1 MENPQTEKLWYLCQG
16 ELQEELPAEKFNMW
30 IRPLQLMREETSLV
44 LLAPNSFVRDEV
56 SERYFPRLLELVRR
70 FDAPDTGLSIR
81 VGNLEQPAGN
91 GACAAG
97 VAAKSNGGDNGKNPP
112 SPSSPPAGS
121 GLIREFTFDNYVE
134 GKSNESA
141 RAAAMHVGE
150 KPGTHY
156 NPLVI
161 YGGTGVGKTHL
172 MHAVG
177 HLILNGGPQKRVM
190 YVHSERF
197 IADMVEAIRNAAMPR
212 FKKHYRSSDVLLLD
226 DINFFTDKKR
236 TQEEFFH
243 IFNSLKNTGKQI
255 VVTCDCLPADIQ
267 GMESRIVSRL
277 SNGFVALVDVP
288 DVETRVAILHKKA
301 AALGVELSDDVAFLI
316 AECIR
321 SNVRE
326 LEGALNRIHAK
337 ANFTGTTVDKRTA
350 EEALEDIL
358 SQHNRRITIEN
369 IQKKTAEYCSIRVG
383 DLLSKSRK
391 RQFVRPRQIAMLLAK
406 EQTEKSLPEIGK
418 SFGGRDHSTVLHAC
432 KKIKELMRDDPKIRE
447 DYENLRRRIT
457 G

>member
-1 MENPQTEKLWYLCQG
+1 MENTQTEKLWRLCQG
-16 ELQEELPAEKFNMW
+16 ELQEELSAEKYHMW

-56 SERYFPRLLELVRR
+56 NERYFPRLLELVRR
-70 FDAPDTGLSIR
+70 FDPPDTGLSIR
-81 VGNLEQPAGN
+81 IGNLEQPAGN
-91 GACAAG
+91 GACAG
-97 VAAKSNGGDNGKNPP
+97 TAAKSNGGGNGKTPP
-112 SPSSPPAGS
+112 SPSPSPIGS

-150 KPGTHY
+150 KPGKHY

-177 HLILNGGPQKRVM
+177 HLILNSGSQKRVM

-197 IADMVEAIRNAAMPR
+197 IADMVEAIRKGAMPG
-212 FKKHYRSSDVLLLD
+212 FKKYYRSSDVLLLD

-277 SNGFVALVDVP
+277 NNGFVALVDVP
-288 DVETRVAILHKKA
+288 DVETRAAILLKKA
-301 AALGVELSDDVAFLI
+301 GALGVELSDDVAFLI
-316 AECIR
+316 AERIR

-358 SQHNRRITIEN
+358 TQHNRRITIEN

-391 RQFVRPRQIAMLLAK
+391 RQFVRPRQMAMLLAK

-432 KKIKELMRDDPKIRE
+432 KKIKELMRDDPKVRE

>member
-1 MENPQTEKLWYLCQG
+1 VLDYVKKNLLRIIEDIVLASNRG
-16 ELQEELPAEKFNMW
+16 V
-30 IRPLQLMREETSLV
+30 RLV
-44 LLAPNSFVRDEV
+44 QVEI
-56 SERYFPRLLELVRR
+56 
-70 FDAPDTGLSIR
+70 G
-81 VGNLEQPAGN
+81 GHG
-91 GACAAG
+91 AAG
-97 VAAKSNGGDNGKNPP
+97 RATNRNAAAQPTTPGA
-112 SPSSPPAGS
+112 PPAPYS
-121 GLIREFTFDNYVE
+121 GGAMNGNFTFDNHVE
-134 GKSNESA
+134 GNSNQLA
-141 RAAAMHVGE
+141 RAAALQVGANA
-150 KPGTHY
+150 GRAY
-156 NPLVI
+156 NPLFI
-161 YGGTGVGKTHL
+161 YGGVGLGKTHL

-177 HLILNGGPQKRVM
+177 HLILNSGSQKRVM

-197 IADMVEAIRNAAMPR
+197 IADMVEAIRKGTMPG
-212 FKKHYRSSDVLLLD
+212 FKKYYRSSDVLLLD

-277 SNGFVALVDVP
+277 NNGFVALVDVP
-288 DVETRVAILHKKA
+288 DVETRAAILLKKA
-301 AALGVELSDDVAFLI
+301 SALGVELSDDVAFLI
-316 AECIR
+316 AERIR

-358 SQHNRRITIEN
+358 TQHNRRITIEN

-391 RQFVRPRQIAMLLAK
+391 RQFVRPRQMAMLLAK

-432 KKIKELMRDDPKIRE
+432 KKIKELMRDDPKVRE